1 MLVESLVIRA
11 RASNGTRQERHEAF
25 GELVTRFQE
34 MALRVAY
41 TVLGDMVISQDAVQE
56 SFVTAFQNLDQL
68 REPKA
73 FPGWFKQI
81 VWTQAHRLV
90 RGKEFEEAP
99 LLIDA
104 PTREMDPVAA
114 AEAHELK
121 RNILN
126 AIQALPEH
134 EQEVTR
140 LFYLNGYSQQE
151 IANLLHLPLTT
162 VKKRLQ
168 YARQRLE
175 GLLRSVADTLY
186 PPPPKPIPVPVRRQ
200 PRLPIPP
207 DHSY

>member
-11 RASNGTRQERHEAF
+11 RAQNGTRQERHEAF
-25 GELVTRFQE
+25 GLLVSRFQD
-34 MALRVAY
+34 MAMSVAY
-41 TVLGDMVISQDAVQE
+41 TILGDLALAQDAVQE
-56 SFVTAFQNLDQL
+56 AFVAAYQNLDQL

-81 VWTQAHRLV
+81 VWTQAHRLI
-90 RGKEFEEAP
+90 RGTQIEETP
-99 LLIDA
+99 LPATLA
-104 PTREMDPVAA
+104 TKEMDPAAA

-121 RNILN
+121 RNVLA

-151 IANLLHLPLTT
+151 IANLLQLPLTT

-175 GLLRSVADTLY
+175 GLLISVADTLY
-186 PPPPKPIPVPVRRQ
+186 PPTPKPVPIPVRRSRQ
-200 PRLPIPP
+200 QLPPEYP
-207 DHSY
+207 

>member
-1 MLVESLVIRA
+1 MLLESLVIRA
-11 RASNGTRQERHEAF
+11 RAQNGTRQERHEAF
-25 GELVTRFQE
+25 GELVSRFQA
-34 MALRVAY
+34 MALKVAY
-41 TVLGDMVISQDAVQE
+41 VVLGDLTLAQDAVQE
-56 SFVTAFQNLDQL
+56 AFVWSYQNLDQL

-90 RGKEFEEAP
+90 RGKEMEEAP
-99 LLIDA
+99 LLTDLPA
-104 PTREMDPVAA
+104 GEMDPAAA

-121 RNILN
+121 RNVLL
-126 AIQALPEH
+126 AIQALPQG

-151 IANLLHLPLTT
+151 IASQLELPLTT

-175 GLLRSVADTLY
+175 GLLLSVADTLY
-186 PPPPKPIPVPVRRQ
+186 PPPPPKPIPVPVRRRSSS
-200 PRLPIPP
+200 PT
-207 DHSY
+207 DNGY

>member
-11 RASNGTRQERHEAF
+11 RSQNGTRQERHEAF
-25 GELVTRFQE
+25 GQLVSRFQE
-34 MALRVAY
+34 MAVHVAY
-41 TVLGDMVISQDAVQE
+41 GVLGDLILAQDAVQE
-56 SFVTAFQNLDQL
+56 AFVWAYQNLDQL

-81 VWTQAHRLV
+81 VWSQAHRLV
-90 RGKEFEEAP
+90 RGKQVEEAP
-99 LLIDA
+99 LLPDV

-121 RNILN
+121 YNVLE

-140 LFYLNGYSQQE
+140 LFYLAGYSQQE
-151 IANLLHLPLTT
+151 IASLLELPLTT

-175 GLLRSVADTLY
+175 GLLFSVAETLY
-186 PPPPKPIPVPVRRQ
+186 PPKPVPIRVRTRPQ
-200 PRLPIPP
+200 LPPERR
-207 DHSY
+207 

>member
-11 RASNGTRQERHEAF
+11 RAQNGTRQERHEAF
-25 GELVTRFQE
+25 GLLVSRFQD
-34 MALRVAY
+34 MAMSVAY
-41 TVLGDMVISQDAVQE
+41 TILGDLVLAQDAVQE
-56 SFVTAFQNLDQL
+56 AFVAAYQNLDQL

-81 VWTQAHRLV
+81 VWTQAHRLI
-90 RGKEFEEAP
+90 RGTQIEETP
-99 LLIDA
+99 LPATLA
-104 PTREMDPVAA
+104 TKEMDPAAA

-121 RNILN
+121 RNVLA

-151 IANLLHLPLTT
+151 IAHLLQLPLTT

-175 GLLRSVADTLY
+175 GLLISVADTLY
-186 PPPPKPIPVPVRRQ
+186 PPAPKPVPIPVRRSRPQ
-200 PRLPIPP
+200 FPP
-207 DHSY
+207 EYP

>member
-1 MLVESLVIRA
+1 MLLESLVIRA
-11 RASNGTRQERHEAF
+11 RAQNGSRQERHEAF
-25 GELVTRFQE
+25 GELVSRFHE
-34 MALRVAY
+34 MALKVAY
-41 TVLGDMVISQDAVQE
+41 LVLGDLVLAQDAVQE
-56 SFVTAFQNLDQL
+56 AFVSAYQNLDQL

-90 RGKEFEEAP
+90 RGKEREEVP
-99 LLIDA
+99 LLPDLS
-104 PTREMDPVAA
+104 TNEMDPVAA

-121 RNILN
+121 RNVLL
-126 AIQALPEH
+126 AIQALPQG

-151 IANLLHLPLTT
+151 IASQLELPLTT

-175 GLLRSVADTLY
+175 GLLLSVADTLY
-186 PPPPKPIPVPVRRQ
+186 PPAPKPVPVPVRRH
-200 PRLPIPP
+200 LPPP
-207 DHSY
+207 PGDNGY

>member
-11 RASNGTRQERHEAF
+11 RSHNGTRQERHEAF
-25 GELVTRFQE
+25 AELVSRFQG
-34 MALRVAY
+34 MALQIAY
-41 TVLGDMVISQDAVQE
+41 NVLGDLVMAQDAVQE
-56 SFVTAFQNLDQL
+56 AFVAAFHQLDHL

-90 RGKEFEEAP
+90 RGKEVEEIP
-99 LLIDA
+99 LLIDLPA
-104 PTREMDPVAA
+104 REMDPAAA
-114 AEAHELK
+114 AEARDLK
-121 RNILN
+121 QNILA

-140 LFYLNGYSQQE
+140 LFYLNGYSQRE
-151 IANLLHLPLTT
+151 IAQLLHLPLTT

-175 GLLRSVADTLY
+175 QLLYTVADTLY
-186 PPPPKPIPVPVRRQ
+186 PPPPPKPIPVPVRTDGQRRMSETR
-200 PRLPIPP
+200 P
-207 DHSY
+207 